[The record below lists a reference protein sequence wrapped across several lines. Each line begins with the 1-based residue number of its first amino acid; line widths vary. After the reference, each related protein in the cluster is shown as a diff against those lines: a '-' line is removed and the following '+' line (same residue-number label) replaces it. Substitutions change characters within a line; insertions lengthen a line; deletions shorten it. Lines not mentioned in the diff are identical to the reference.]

1 LNKGLIGKISLFSLL
16 FLAVII
22 ALILNVNP
30 VSSEVNPGQLVQYG
44 NLCGGN
50 MCPAWVNLTRGDM
63 FFSNG
68 DVVYVIA
75 NISCVGEHVCN
86 SSMIVDANFSQIG
99 LNQLRKGVFRQNGTA
114 ASWAIF
120 EFNGTIDFTSL
131 SVQQIQPKNITFN
144 LSAINDT
151 SGAYQSFDM
160 PALFATILLV
170 NMSVPPG
177 CPPAGENLQ
186 IPSQV
191 LLLNGTLVNTTSQCI
206 STCTVDDVAQLNHT
220 NSSGPFYNLCGP
232 TFGGSTTNFTDVASN
247 GNFSN
252 FAFIIDILGKV
263 KLNFTQNV
271 SMDTQEK
278 SQAIFQF
285 AMKNMMS
292 GGRVGINETEWGGAD
307 TTKPNLTLS
316 AALTIYNFSGRF
328 GIPATRRPSIARRAT
343 YGTGTFSPCPTS
355 VCSGVTWDGQNL
367 TFSVTGFSE
376 YSVETGLSMIL
387 SNTTGQNFNSTIN
400 TSYSNTRNVNF
411 SYIPTWNST
420 VSPQAVRLWGNFTG
434 TWAANVTNTTALT
447 NATPNYI
454 NRTVGADGP
463 YLWNVVI
470 NDTTGGNDTNSAN
483 WTIVVDTVNSTWFT
497 NQSSTPTNY
506 STTNLSQFNVTWN
519 DTTSPISKVFIT
531 IRNSTG
537 VLINNAS
544 MANTYGGSIY
554 NYSLVLPA
562 GTFNW
567 TSYANDSANNWNASD
582 TWTFTISNN
591 TPDVKIFID
600 DLTNNKTI
608 NYSTSVTIKGNSSNT
623 TTPPNFNLYVINV
636 STSPL
641 VSLSNTSNNP
651 ATLTLTLGNGT
662 YQVIYNT
669 TGNANWSSTSNST
682 IFLLVN
688 KGALNLSLSVPA
700 VTYPSNTTA
709 TVTASNSGASDVNYT
724 LYRNN
729 SLVNFS
735 TTNGTAPGGEIILL
749 GNGTYNYTIKT
760 VAGPFAN
767 WTENTTGITAN
778 VTVSKGTPS
787 LVITGPSGWAVTYPT
802 SATVLCTA
810 TSQNSEAT
818 AFLYRDG
825 ANVSSTTETVSSTI
839 VAVFNYTCNS
849 SATANYTIGQAT
861 PQLLT
866 LSAAS
871 STLGSSGSSGT
882 SSTSSNV
889 YITLGVGKATITSS
903 SITTSGKLIATIAKY
918 QDIAI
923 RGMNIT
929 VVNNVA
935 NIKIIIT
942 KVNTLPSTVAFDI
955 SGKVYNYISVD
966 EANFTDS
973 DISKVNMTFAVNKT
987 WLTNN
992 NIDASNMTMY
1002 RWANNKWND
1011 LGAIKVSEDTSEV
1024 FYTVGSP
1031 GLSVFVIGTKGV
1043 QAPAPS
1049 PTCTESWSCTDW
1061 SSCANSQQTR
1071 TCTDSNNC
1079 GTTSSKPAESQ
1090 SCTPES
1096 NVTPPTS
1103 FPILNYVIVIVAIVV
1118 CVLIFLERNKITS
1131 YFQKSSKKK
1140 TQYVYKKPS

>member
-1 LNKGLIGKISLFSLL
+1 VLYLNKDLVVKISLFSLL

-22 ALILNVNP
+22 KP
-30 VSSEVNPGQLVQYG
+30 VFSDVIPGDLKSLYG
-44 NLCGGN
+44 NSICGGGPN
-50 MCPAWVNLTRGDM
+50 PCPVWINATRGDM
-63 FFSNG
+63 FFANG
-68 DVVYVIA
+68 NQVFIVTNY
-75 NISCVGEHVCN
+75 SCSPPSVCN
-86 SSMIVDANFSQIG
+86 SSMSVTGNFSQIG
-99 LNQLRKGVFRQNGTA
+99 GSSNRTGIFKQNATDY
-114 ASWAIF
+114 SWAIF
-120 EFNGTIDFTSL
+120 ELNDTVNFSAISDSITMTPEYIFLNATDGNTSTSL
-131 SVQQIQPKNITFN
+131 YNDQLNASV
-144 LSAINDT
+144 
-151 SGAYQSFDM
+151 
-160 PALFATILLV
+160 LLV
-170 NMSVPPG
+170 NMSAPPG
-177 CPPAGENLQ
+177 CPPAGEGVQL
-186 IPSQV
+186 PPAV
-191 LLLNGTLVNTTSQCI
+191 PLLNGTIVNVIGECWTNCTADDHAQYYN
-206 STCTVDDVAQLNHT
+206 STHYV
-220 NSSGPFYNLCGP
+220 LCGP
-232 TFGGSTTNFTDVASN
+232 AFGGSSTNFTDVASN

-252 FAFIIDILGKV
+252 FSFVIDIPGKV

-271 SMDTQEK
+271 SMDTQQK
-278 SQAIFQF
+278 SQSLFEF

-292 GGRVGINETEWGGAD
+292 GGRIGINETEWNGTD

-316 AALTIYNFSGRF
+316 ARLTIYNFTGRF
-328 GIPATRRPSIARRAT
+328 GIPSTRRPSIARRAV
-343 YGTGTFSPCPTS
+343 YGNGSFSPCPS
-355 VCSGVTWDGQNL
+355 NICSGITWDGQNL

-376 YSVETGLSMIL
+376 YSVEQGLSMVL
-387 SNTTGQNFNSTIN
+387 SNITGQNFNSTIN

-420 VSPQAVRLWGNFTG
+420 VSPQTVTLWGNFTG
-434 TWAANVTNTTALT
+434 TWAANVTNNTALT
-447 NATPNYI
+447 NASLNYI
-454 NRTVGADGP
+454 NRTVDADGA
-463 YLWNVVI
+463 YSWNAVI

-483 WTIVVDTVNSTWFT
+483 WTIVVDTASPTWFT

-506 STTNLSQFNVTWN
+506 SSTLSQFNITWN
-519 DTTSPISKVFIT
+519 DTTSSISTVFIT
-531 IRNSTG
+531 IRNSTNASHII
-537 VLINNAS
+537 VNNAS
-544 MANTYGGSIY
+544 MSNAYGGSIY
-554 NYSLVLPA
+554 NYSAILPA
-562 GTFNW
+562 GTWNW
-567 TSYANDSANNWNASD
+567 TSYANDSLNNWNASD
-582 TWTFTISNN
+582 TWNFTIGKGTLSLNISGSNVTYPNSVSISGIRGSNSVDADVNYTLWRNN
-591 TPDVKIFID
+591 T
-600 DLTNNKTI
+600 N
-608 NYSTSVTIKGNSSNT
+608 TSVTSGFNTSGNLSDT
-623 TTPPNFNLYVINV
+623 TLLATGWYVYTYNATGGANWTANSTGVTLNINV
-636 STSPL
+636 S
-641 VSLSNTSNNP
+641 
-651 ATLTLTLGNGT
+651 
-662 YQVIYNT
+662 
-669 TGNANWSSTSNST
+669 
-682 IFLLVN
+682 
-688 KGALNLSLSVPA
+688 KGILNLSLSVPN
-700 VTYPSNTTA
+700 VTYPSNVTA
-709 TVTASNSGASDVNYT
+709 TFTESNIGDADVNYT

-735 TTNGTAPGGEIILL
+735 TTTEMDPAGEITLL
-749 GNGTYNYTIKT
+749 GNGTHNYTINT
-760 VAGPFAN
+760 TGGLFAN
-767 WTENTTGITAN
+767 WTANVTGIKVN

-787 LVITGPSGWAVTYPT
+787 LVITGPTGWSVTYPT
-802 SATVLCTA
+802 SATVVCTA
-810 TSQNSEAT
+810 SSSEVT

-839 VAVFNYTCNS
+839 AAVFNYTCNS

-1071 TCTDSNNC
+1071 TCTDSNSCPNP
-1079 GTTSSKPAESQ
+1079 TNKPAESQ